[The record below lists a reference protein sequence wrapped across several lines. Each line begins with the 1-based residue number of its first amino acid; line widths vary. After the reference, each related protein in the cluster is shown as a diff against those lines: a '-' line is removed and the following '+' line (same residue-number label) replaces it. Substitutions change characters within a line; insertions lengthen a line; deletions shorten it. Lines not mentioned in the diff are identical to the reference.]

1 MKLLLYAAIFC
12 FLISLIT
19 ADEEEEEA
27 DGGSE
32 AESGTEATASK
43 QNGEKARSEPQESDN
58 KQKSG
63 KKPELQ
69 RGVLRRECRQYQ
81 IACVSHSK
89 VMVACHSTAPNVMIK
104 MVRFTYETEVK
115 GTPPSKPGPS
125 LTKGGKGL
133 RGRCRIQEPNIN
145 CVGNSA
151 LVMWYYDGETC
162 VPKNLGGCKL
172 RNKQHGYLLCGRCA
186 HRCMGIPFT
195 SPRIT
200 KVCKRKA

>member
-63 KKPELQ
+63 KKP
-69 RGVLRRECRQYQ
+69 
-81 IACVSHSK
+81 
-89 VMVACHSTAPNVMIK
+89 
-104 MVRFTYETEVK
+104 ETEVK